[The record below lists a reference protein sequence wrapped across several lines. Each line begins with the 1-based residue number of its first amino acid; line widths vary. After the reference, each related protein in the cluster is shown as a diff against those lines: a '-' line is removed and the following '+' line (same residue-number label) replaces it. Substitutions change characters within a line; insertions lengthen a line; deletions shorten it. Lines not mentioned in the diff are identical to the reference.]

1 MFCLSSIGFS
11 VCVIIK
17 SGLLSL
23 KLNDSEFKWDGYETV
38 HFGGVGYKGKCQS
51 ICLKSKNSF

>member
-38 HFGGVGYKGKCQS
+38 HFGGIVHPGRSGGV
-51 ICLKSKNSF
+51 N